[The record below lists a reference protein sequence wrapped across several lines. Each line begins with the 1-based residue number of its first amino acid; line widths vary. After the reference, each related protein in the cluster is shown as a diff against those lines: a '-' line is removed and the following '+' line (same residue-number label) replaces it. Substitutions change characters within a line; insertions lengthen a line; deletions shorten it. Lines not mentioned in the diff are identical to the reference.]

1 MNRVAGGRDLFEGGH
16 DDAAFEPVLAEA
28 REREAMRVCAYALM
42 PNHLCPELWPRAEE
56 LERLRAC
63 IRRGR
68 PYGDE
73 RWTSRTATTLDLKS
87 TLRPVG
93 WPEKK

>member
-1 MNRVAGGRDLFEGGH
+1 MNGVAGGQDLFEGGH
-16 DDAAFEPVLAEA
+16 DDAAFERVLAQA
-28 REREAMRVCAYALM
+28 RERKAMRVRASALM
-42 PNHLCPELWPRAEE
+42 PNHLCPELWPEAEK

-73 RWTSRTATTLDLKS
+73 RWTSRTATTLDLES
-87 TLRPVG
+87 TLHPVG
-93 WPEKK
+93 